1 MLEVLGARAH
11 NMQKRRARLLGEAR
25 GLIARGGFEA
35 MSLRELARLAEVT
48 VPTIYN
54 LIGNKEELVVA
65 LMSEALAEIESRIE
79 TVADAAPLERAVAV
93 VTASTALF
101 AEDEDFYRPA
111 FLAVEY
117 LEQSGPHHDK
127 VARLYAW
134 GRRFIDEGIAA
145 CRAAGLLRGDVASTV
160 LGDLVFRSYRT
171 NCHAWAAGHS
181 TLAEFERLTLLDIH
195 LALAADAVEAWRR
208 PLVQQIWALSASAAG
223 RATRAAKPRRPARRN
238 EEKQR

>member
-1 MLEVLGARAH
+1 MLEVVGVRAH
-11 NMQKRRARLLGEAR
+11 NMQKRRARILAEAR
-25 GLIARGGFEA
+25 GLLARGGFDA
-35 MSLRELARLAEVT
+35 MNLRELARLADVT

-54 LIGNKEELVVA
+54 LIGNKEEVIVA
-65 LMSEALAEIESRIE
+65 LMGDALAEIEARID
-79 TVADAAPLERAVAV
+79 TAGDAAPLARAVAV

-145 CRAAGLLRGDVASTV
+145 CRDAGLLRGDVQPAV

-171 NCHAWAAGHS
+171 NCRAWAGGHCS
-181 TLAEFERLTLLDIH
+181 LAEFGRLTQLDIH
-195 LALAADAVEAWRR
+195 LALAADAVDAFRR
-208 PLVQQIWALSASAAG
+208 PLVAKITALSATSAG
-223 RATRAAKPRRPARRN
+223 RAAKADKARRPARRTQ
-238 EEKQR
+238 EKQR

>member
-1 MLEVLGARAH
+1 MLEIVGVRAR
-11 NMQKRRARLLGEAR
+11 NMQKRRARILAEAR
-25 GLIARGGFEA
+25 GLLARGGFEA
-35 MSLRELARLAEVT
+35 MNLRELARLADVT

-54 LIGNKEELVVA
+54 LVGNKEEVIVA
-65 LMSEALAEIESRIE
+65 LMSEALAEIEARIG
-79 TVADAAPLERAVAV
+79 TADKVEPLERAVAV

-145 CRAAGLLRGDVASTV
+145 CRDAGLLRGDVRPAV
-160 LGDLVFRSYRT
+160 LGDLVFRSYRSH
-171 NCHAWAAGHS
+171 CRAWAGGHCS
-181 TLAEFERLTLLDIH
+181 LAEFARLTLLDIH
-195 LALAADAVEAWRR
+195 LALAAAAIEAFRP
-208 PLVQQIWALSASAAG
+208 PLVKRITALSATAAG
-223 RATRAAKPRRPARRN
+223 RASKAAKARRPARRT

>member
-1 MLEVLGARAH
+1 MLEVVGMRAH
-11 NMQKRRARLLGEAR
+11 NMQKRRARILGVAR
-25 GLIARGGFEA
+25 GLLARGGFDA
-35 MSLRELARLAEVT
+35 MNLRELARLADVT

-54 LIGNKEELVVA
+54 LIGNKEELIVA
-65 LMSEALAEIESRIE
+65 LMGEALAEIESRIE

-134 GRRFIDEGIAA
+134 GRRFIDEGLAA
-145 CRAAGLLRGDVASTV
+145 CRAAGLLRGEVPGAVA
-160 LGDLVFRSYRT
+160 GDLVFRSYRA
-171 NCHAWAAGHS
+171 NCRAWAAGQY

-195 LALAADAVEAWRR
+195 LALAADAVDAFRR
-208 PLVQQIWALSASAAG
+208 PLLQKITALSARAG
-223 RATRAAKPRRPARRN
+223 RTARAAKARRTARGP
-238 EEKQR
+238 EEK